1 MRNEIHSLD
10 EKRRAMEDPVARLAA
25 GAESSGAPLRW
36 APKAAPDVGIHG
48 EAAVGDANQQFVSSV
63 GEDEAVAMA
72 LAASDVSDEAILTQ
86 VDPELLAMLDK
97 KQQRKLAK
105 KYRERLLG
113 DGGRK
118 KEKKHKSKKE
128 KKHKSKEKKEKK
140 KRKRS
145 DSDSDSD
152 SSDGG

>member
-1 MRNEIHSLD
+1 
-10 EKRRAMEDPVARLAA
+10 
-25 GAESSGAPLRW
+25 
-36 APKAAPDVGIHG
+36 
-48 EAAVGDANQQFVSSV
+48 
-63 GEDEAVAMA
+63 MA